1 MVKSTS
7 RRIKS
12 ISKRPAGKAAPR
24 KPAAPA
30 KAPPKKPSA
39 KAPAKSKWVFGFGNG
54 KPEGRATMRNLLG
67 AKGPG
72 LAEMANLGL
81 PGPPGSPITTP
92 VATTNY
98 ENGNAYPKNLKDKV

>member
-12 ISKRPAGKAAPR
+12 TSKRAAGKAAPR

-54 KPEGRATMRNLLG
+54 KAEGRADMRNLRSDRG
-67 AKGPG
+67 ACARRG
-72 LAEMANLGL
+72 LCAESDRLFRREVTAGL
-81 PGPPGSPITTP
+81 QTLRDRNDCKAH
-92 VATTNY
+92 VRC
-98 ENGNAYPKNLKDKV
+98 